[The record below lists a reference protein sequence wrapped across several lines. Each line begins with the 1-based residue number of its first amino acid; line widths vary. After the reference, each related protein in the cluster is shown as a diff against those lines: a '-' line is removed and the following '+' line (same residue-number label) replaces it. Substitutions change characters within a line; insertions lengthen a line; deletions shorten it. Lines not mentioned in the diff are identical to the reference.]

1 MKAARIAAIGFLA
14 VLAACTGQQSGQ
26 SGSSATAGSSLTLV
40 GAGSTF
46 VYPFFSRAF
55 DAYQK
60 VDPGVTINY
69 QSIGSGGGIQQFIAQ
84 TVDFGATDVPM
95 NAKDLSAVQGGRNS
109 IVEFPVA
116 LGGIAIAY
124 DVPGVASGL
133 VLSPDVLASIYLGTV
148 KTWNDPRIAKLNPS
162 VKLPDLA
169 IVVVHR
175 ADASGT
181 TYIFTDY
188 LSAVSAGWKAGV
200 GTSKSVSWP
209 ASSSSVG
216 MKGNEGVAGQIKNT
230 PGAIG
235 YVELAYALET
245 QMTYASII
253 NASGAAVAPSIASVR
268 AAAATK
274 PAVDPADFSIV
285 NASGK
290 AAYPIAGYTWAL
302 LYKHYSDTPKQAAL
316 CDLFH
321 WVETDGQKLAVDVD
335 YVDIPSAVRAR
346 AVAALGPC
354 TM

>member
-1 MKAARIAAIGFLA
+1 MKAARIAAIGFLV
-14 VLAACTGQQSGQ
+14 VLAACTGQQSG
-26 SGSSATAGSSLTLV
+26 SPATTGSSLTLV

-55 DAYQK
+55 DAYQRAN
-60 VDPGVTINY
+60 PGVTINY
-69 QSIGSGGGIQQFIAQ
+69 QSIGSGGGIQQFTAH

-95 NAKDLSAVQGGRNS
+95 SAKDLSAVQGGLKS
-109 IVEFPVA
+109 IIEFPVA
-116 LGGIAIAY
+116 LGGVAIAY

-133 VLSPDVLASIYLGTV
+133 VLSPGVLASIYLGTV
-148 KTWNDPRIAKLNPS
+148 KTWNDPRIATLNPS
-162 VKLPDLA
+162 ATLPDLA

-200 GTSKSVSWP
+200 GKSKSVAWP
-209 ASSSSVG
+209 APSSVG

-245 QMTYASII
+245 QMTYASIV

-321 WVETDGQKLAVDVD
+321 WVEADGQKLAGDVD
-335 YVDIPSAVRAR
+335 YVDIPSAVSAR

>member
-1 MKAARIAAIGFLA
+1 MKAARIAAIGFLV
-14 VLAACTGQQSGQ
+14 VLAACTGQQSG
-26 SGSSATAGSSLTLV
+26 SPATTGSSLTLV

-55 DAYQK
+55 DAYQRAN
-60 VDPGVTINY
+60 PGVTINY
-69 QSIGSGGGIQQFIAQ
+69 QSIGSGGGIQQFTAH

-95 NAKDLSAVQGGRNS
+95 SAKDLSAVQGGLKS
-109 IVEFPVA
+109 IIEFPVA
-116 LGGIAIAY
+116 LGGVAIAY

-133 VLSPDVLASIYLGTV
+133 VLSPGVLASIYLGTV
-148 KTWNDPRIAKLNPS
+148 KTWNDPRIATLNPS
-162 VKLPDLA
+162 ATLPDL
-169 IVVVHR
+169 
-175 ADASGT
+175 
-181 TYIFTDY
+181 
-188 LSAVSAGWKAGV
+188 
-200 GTSKSVSWP
+200 
-209 ASSSSVG
+209 
-216 MKGNEGVAGQIKNT
+216 
-230 PGAIG
+230 AIG

-245 QMTYASII
+245 QMTYASIV

-321 WVETDGQKLAVDVD
+321 WVEADGQKLAGDVD
-335 YVDIPSAVRAR
+335 YVDIPSAVSAR